1 MSEIIEP
8 IKLEDD
14 VSDRVCHY
22 IKAIYLKKFG
32 CDDPS
37 NKKVAKSIAR
47 AYPNTVGWRKIERYL
62 NAEKKTFSI
71 KDFIELA
78 ALGNR
83 NVRDFISYI
92 IGHSEP
98 NISGTNLFHRQTDGA
113 WKLVLH
119 HGSPMSGGAEVLSE
133 ADEQDLN

>member
-1 MSEIIEP
+1 M
-8 IKLEDD
+8 
-14 VSDRVCHY
+14 
-22 IKAIYLKKFG
+22 
-32 CDDPS
+32 
-37 NKKVAKSIAR
+37 
-47 AYPNTVGWRKIERYL
+47 GWRKIERYL

-98 NISGTNLFHRQTDGA
+98 NISETRRQISNYLESLDFSTRRKLMTSVFNDKNENNKALIELVFKASNLNKTAIRD
-113 WKLVLH
+113 
-119 HGSPMSGGAEVLSE
+119 LSKFISRV
-133 ADEQDLN
+133 NP